1 MGGDSL
7 TAEFTETI
15 TTDRAIAC
23 RKCGGMD
30 VSKDGFYGDS
40 QYFLCRKCETKFSGS
55 DGFPRM
61 RHDRETIIRAL
72 TYYYNGMSYRN
83 VGLALKSEG
92 RREVP
97 KWTAWRWVT
106 KYSRIVNDYA
116 VSLPAEVGPV
126 WMADETAVFVFGK
139 QYWFWDMIDTKT
151 RFLLAS
157 HLSRVRDHADAV
169 KFFRMARWRAKT
181 KPRVVLTDKL
191 PAYYKAFNKVFYSPY
206 PAMAS
211 EHLTSNGFN
220 SPTNINLLERFHGS
234 LKARVKVMKGLKR
247 VECARTILDGFV
259 TWYDYLVP
267 HEGIGGA
274 TPAMAA
280 GITEKTLDWGAL
292 IERALRAPKKNPE
305 VSLEWRE
312 KFGVL

>member
-1 MGGDSL
+1 MGPFDYGEWGMRLRLVLKRRPQGLEDGTLFTGGESTEFVSL
-7 TAEFTETI
+7 IGTSQNCLSMASGFQFKSRGVACAYRDLMESLMSEFTETL
-15 TTDRAIAC
+15 TTERTVAC
-23 RKCGGMD
+23 RMCGGTD
-30 VSKDGFYGDS
+30 VVKDGLNGDS
-40 QYFLCRKCETKFSGS
+40 QFFLCRGCRTKFTGS

-61 RHDRETIIRAL
+61 RYGRETVVRAL

-83 VGLALKSEG
+83 VGLALKSED

-116 VSLPAEVGPV
+116 VTLPADVGPV
-126 WMADETAVFVFGK
+126 WMADETTVFVFGK

-157 HLSRVRDHADAV
+157 HLSRVRSHDEAV

-181 KPRVVLTDKL
+181 EPRVVLTDKL

-206 PAMAS
+206 PEKKA
-211 EHLTSNGFN
+211 EHLTSSGFN

-234 LKARVKVMKGLKR
+234 LKAIADR
-247 VECARTILDGFV
+247 E
-259 TWYDYLVP
+259 P
-267 HEGIGGA
+267 
-274 TPAMAA
+274 
-280 GITEKTLDWGAL
+280 
-292 IERALRAPKKNPE
+292 RALT
-305 VSLEWRE
+305 
-312 KFGVL
+312 